1 LPNHANYTSIEAMES
16 LMQDWPLTTNA
27 LFRRGETLFGD
38 RTVETRRTDG
48 IERLTYREVAAGCRR
63 LAGVLDS
70 LDLSPSA
77 RVATFGWN
85 TGNHLIAY
93 FAVPGSGRVLHTLNI
108 RLFADQLIFTVRHAE
123 DEVVLVD
130 RSLLPVF
137 GKYLPRLDCVK
148 HVLVMDDGAGHDLPD
163 DPRVRLYQEVAD
175 TVEEVEFTDRVT
187 DEYQAAALCYTTG
200 TTGDP
205 KGVLYSHRSTFL
217 HAFAGLTTSV
227 LALSDR
233 DKMMPVV
240 PMFHAMAWGFPY
252 SAFFAGSSLVMPGP
266 DLTPAALLELMAD
279 LGVTVSAG
287 VPTIWMGMLALL
299 GDYDLSSL
307 RAVMCGGSSVPKSL
321 SEGWRQAIGLPI
333 TQGWGMTETSPVA
346 SVSQLRKE
354 FVDTDADTQ
363 ADVRATAGLPLPG
376 IEIRIVD
383 TETGEVQP
391 WDDKASGELE
401 VTGPWVARQYY
412 RSDEP
417 GERFSHDGWLRT
429 GDVASVSPLG
439 YIRIV
444 DRTRDLIK
452 SGGEWISSVEL
463 ENEIMAHPAIA
474 EAAVIAMPHLKWM
487 ERPLACVVLAEG
499 AELAPGDVLEF
510 LEQRGISKWG
520 LPDEV
525 VFVDSL
531 PKTSVGKFSKRD
543 LRERFSD
550 HKLPTG

>member
-1 LPNHANYTSIEAMES
+1 
-16 LMQDWPLTTNA
+16 
-27 LFRRGETLFGD
+27 
-38 RTVETRRTDG
+38 
-48 IERLTYREVAAGCRR
+48 
-63 LAGVLDS
+63 
-70 LDLSPSA
+70 
-77 RVATFGWN
+77 
-85 TGNHLIAY
+85 
-93 FAVPGSGRVLHTLNI
+93 
-108 RLFADQLIFTVRHAE
+108 
-123 DEVVLVD
+123 
-130 RSLLPVF
+130 
-137 GKYLPRLDCVK
+137 
-148 HVLVMDDGAGHDLPD
+148 
-163 DPRVRLYQEVAD
+163 
-175 TVEEVEFTDRVT
+175 
-187 DEYQAAALCYTTG
+187 
-200 TTGDP
+200 
-205 KGVLYSHRSTFL
+205 
-217 HAFAGLTTSV
+217 
-227 LALSDR
+227 
-233 DKMMPVV
+233 
-240 PMFHAMAWGFPY
+240 
-252 SAFFAGSSLVMPGP
+252 
-266 DLTPAALLELMAD
+266 
-279 LGVTVSAG
+279 
-287 VPTIWMGMLALL
+287 
-299 GDYDLSSL
+299 
-307 RAVMCGGSSVPKSL
+307 
-321 SEGWRQAIGLPI
+321 
-333 TQGWGMTETSPVA
+333 MTETSPVA

-363 ADVRATAGLPLPG
+363 ADARATAGLPLPG

-401 VTGPWVARQYY
+401 VRGPWVGRQYY
-412 RSDEP
+412 RSAEP

-444 DRTRDLIK
+444 DRTKDLIK

-487 ERPLACVVLAEG
+487 ERPMACVVLAEG

-543 LRERFSD
+543 LRERFSE